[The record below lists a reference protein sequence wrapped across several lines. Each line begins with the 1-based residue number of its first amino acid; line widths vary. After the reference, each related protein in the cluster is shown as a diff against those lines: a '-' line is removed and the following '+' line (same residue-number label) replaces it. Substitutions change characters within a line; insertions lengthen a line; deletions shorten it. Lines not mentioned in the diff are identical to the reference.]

1 MSALASGNR
10 FAIAVTAAT
19 CALLLGVLTARA
31 EPGDVRLPA
40 AERIVLENGAT
51 VLLVPRRDTPLI
63 SLVAQLR
70 GGALGDPAGKDG
82 TAQLFTSLIQK
93 GAGARDAASFAE
105 AIESAGGE
113 LGAAAGVEHLTVA
126 ADFLSVDAGLMVE
139 LVSDVLLRPRL
150 DPAEFTKVRELAVQ
164 SIAAAKDGDP
174 SGLID
179 DYGSAWL
186 FREHAYGRPSGGS
199 ERSLATIEL
208 EDLHRFYADHVGADR
223 LVIVAVGD
231 FEPADM
237 RRRLETAFGGWRK
250 AAQAAPVAAP
260 TARVSE
266 RRVLLVD
273 RPGSA
278 QTYFWF
284 GDRGAMR
291 SDPARTAQSLAN
303 TVFGGRYTS
312 MLNTELRAKSGLTYG
327 ASSGFE
333 RLSQPGSFR
342 ISSFTQTEKTAE
354 ALDLALATL
363 ARLHEE
369 GLDAQALESAK
380 RYTLGQFP
388 PTLETNGQLAGRL
401 AELERIGLGA
411 DDVDGFAARVRG
423 ADAAAIR
430 AAIDTSFPQPDRLA
444 IVLIGDAAKIRD
456 TARRYGPVT
465 EMKLS
470 DPSFA
475 P

>member
-1 MSALASGNR
+1 
-10 FAIAVTAAT
+10 
-19 CALLLGVLTARA
+19 
-31 EPGDVRLPA
+31 
-40 AERIVLENGAT
+40 
-51 VLLVPRRDTPLI
+51 
-63 SLVAQLR
+63 
-70 GGALGDPAGKDG
+70 
-82 TAQLFTSLIQK
+82 
-93 GAGARDAASFAE
+93 
-105 AIESAGGE
+105 
-113 LGAAAGVEHLTVA
+113 
-126 ADFLSVDAGLMVE
+126 
-139 LVSDVLLRPRL
+139 
-150 DPAEFTKVRELAVQ
+150 
-164 SIAAAKDGDP
+164 
-174 SGLID
+174 
-179 DYGSAWL
+179 
-186 FREHAYGRPSGGS
+186 
-199 ERSLATIEL
+199 
-208 EDLHRFYADHVGADR
+208 
-223 LVIVAVGD
+223 
-231 FEPADM
+231 
-237 RRRLETAFGGWRK
+237 
-250 AAQAAPVAAP
+250 
-260 TARVSE
+260 
-266 RRVLLVD
+266 VLLVD

-291 SDPARTAQSLAN
+291 SDPARTAQSLVN

-342 ISSFTQTEKTAE
+342 ISSFTQTDKTGE

-401 AELERIGLGA
+401 AEIERLGLGV
-411 DDVDGFAARVRG
+411 DDVDGFAARVRS

-430 AAIDTSFPQPDRLA
+430 SAIDTSFPQPDRLA

-456 TARRYGPVT
+456 TARRFGPVT